1 MASFVLGRLFTTCA
15 TFISPPMMLFLT
27 ILLAAA
33 AGASTLNP
41 PVLPLIVR
49 NPYLSTWLANAR
61 DPPWEHWPMFWTGQ
75 ELGLS
80 VMASIPQT
88 KIIYPL
94 LGRPHDS
101 LPTTA
106 SFTVSL
112 PTYHGASFDA
122 STTNLTYTLDASDS
136 SNDPVRV
143 TLSFLSPI
151 TPTSTLRQSI
161 PAAYMAIFVEGSV
174 DVNVYTDVNGEWVSG
189 NGDSM
194 IGWKLQDPSS
204 ELGNRELPIKSW
216 SVSRRTEL
224 CFTESSDRAEWGAF
238 QFTAPSSAQHQSGTS
253 AAVRL
258 QFAQQGRLTG
268 EVDNRFRPIKDS
280 EPVFAFSTS
289 FGFSKGVGNETEQ
302 GSKKGSIVFTLALVQ
317 DPVVQFAAARG
328 LTYMRPLWASYFP
341 QPADMLAYHYAD
353 FEGASRL
360 ANDYSRQLAA
370 DATASDSPSYRD
382 IVSLSARQVLGA
394 TQFAGTP
401 DNPIVFL
408 KEISS
413 NGNFQTV
420 DVIFP
425 AFPFFLYTNPRWLAY
440 VLEPLLEH
448 QLSGQYPNDYSMHDI
463 GTHFPNATGHAD
475 GNDEYMPVEECGNML
490 IMGLALVNSIRHA
503 PQHPV
508 WAHSQRHGR
517 FVPWMPGSR
526 EGPAPAPGTRG
537 SGTLPLEVDEFG
549 QDRPFPVDGATGE
562 ESARAWASRSY
573 KLWKQW
579 TGYLVRESLIP
590 RNQLSTDDFAGWLAN
605 QTNLALKGII
615 GIRAMAEISELVG
628 ERRDAQQYSDIS
640 RSYIDKWLG
649 YGISRDG
656 THAKLAYTWY
666 GSWTTLYNLFADS
679 LLCFHAPKGSTS
691 RPGGRQKPLGLSEND
706 LFIPRRVYSMQSN
719 WYRAV
724 LQRYGLPLDSRHL
737 YTKSDWEF
745 FAAAVASGKTRA
757 TIVESV
763 ALWVNETVSDR
774 PLTDL
779 YDTEGEGDFSPT
791 RFMARP
797 VVGGHFAR
805 LALER
810 ACEGRAREGLE
821 FLDKEASVD
830 VDAAG
835 ALAAEASAGDEV
847 VEGSLEL

>member
-1 MASFVLGRLFTTCA
+1 
-15 TFISPPMMLFLT
+15 MMLLLT
-27 ILLAAA
+27 VLLAAAA
-33 AGASTLNP
+33 AGASILSP
-41 PVLPLIVR
+41 SVLPLIVR

-75 ELGLS
+75 E
-80 VMASIPQT
+80 VVPVA
-88 KIIYPL
+88 PL
-94 LGRPHDS
+94 LAVARQADY
-101 LPTTA
+101 PTS

-112 PTYHGASFDA
+112 PTYDGASFDA
-122 STTNLTYTLDASDS
+122 SATNLTYRLDASDS
-136 SNDPVRV
+136 SNGPVRV

-151 TPTSTLRQSI
+151 TPTSTLRQSF
-161 PAAYMAIFVEGSV
+161 PAAYMVIYVEGSV
-174 DVNVYTDVNGEWVSG
+174 DVNIYTDVNGEWVSG

-194 IGWKLQDPSS
+194 IGWQLQDPAS
-204 ELGNRELPIKSW
+204 ELGNRELSIKSW
-216 SVSRRTEL
+216 SVARRTEL
-224 CFTESSDRAEWGAF
+224 HFTESSDRAEWGQF

-268 EVDNRFRPIKDS
+268 EVDNRFRPVKDS

-289 FGFSKGVGNETEQ
+289 FKLSEGAGNETDG
-302 GSKKGSIVFTLALVQ
+302 GSEKGSMVFTLALVQ
-317 DPVVQFAAARG
+317 DPVAQFAAARG

-341 QPADMLAYHYAD
+341 QPEDMLAYHYAD
-353 FEGASRL
+353 FEAASRL
-360 ANDYSRQLAA
+360 ANNYSQQLAA
-370 DATASDSPSYRD
+370 DATESGSHNYRD

-394 TQFAGTP
+394 TQFSGTP

-425 AFPFFLYTNPRWLAY
+425 TFPFFLYTNPRWLAY

-463 GTHFPNATGHAD
+463 GAHFPNATGHAD

-490 IMGLALVNSIRHA
+490 IMGLALVNSMRHE
-503 PQHPV
+503 PEHPA
-508 WAHSQRHGR
+508 WAHSQRHGQ
-517 FVPWMPGSR
+517 FVPWRPGPR
-526 EGPAPAPGTRG
+526 AGPAPGPAPGARG
-537 SGTLPLEVDEFG
+537 SGLPPLEVDEFG
-549 QDRPFPVDGATGE
+549 LDRPFRVDGATGE

-615 GIRAMAEISELVG
+615 GIRAMVEISALVD

-640 RSYIDKWLG
+640 RQYIEKWLD

-679 LLCFHAPKGSTS
+679 LLCFHAPKSS
-691 RPGGRQKPLGLSEND
+691 IPRPGGRQKPLGSSAKD
-706 LFIPRRVYSMQSN
+706 PFIPGRVYSMQSN

-745 FAAAVASGKTRA
+745 FAAAVASRKTRA
-757 TIVESV
+757 AMVESI
-763 ALWVNETVSDR
+763 AQWVNETVTGKSSSN
-774 PLTDL
+774 TA
-779 YDTEGEGDFSPT
+779 PT
-791 RFMARP
+791 L
-797 VVGGHFAR
+797 
-805 LALER
+805 LALGFR
-810 ACEGRAREGLE
+810 AACNPHLNQI
-821 FLDKEASVD
+821 DP
-830 VDAAG
+830 
-835 ALAAEASAGDEV
+835 
-847 VEGSLEL
+847 